1 MMKRLP
7 ALLLALV
14 LLLSLAACG
23 EKTEE
28 AAPTPEVS
36 EEPEELVWPTTYCL
50 GKAPVSLDPAQYVST
65 DDATYLV
72 NLYSGLVGYRRVG
85 SDTVELSADLCES
98 LPAPTAGENGQTIY
112 SFRLREGLQW
122 SDGSKL
128 TAADFV
134 YAWNRVVQ
142 DESAEQRYLFDCID
156 GFDKKELNV
165 TASDDGRELKVVL
178 AFSEPGFL
186 KLLANPVFFPVQKKA
201 VDSGEGWSLAPERL
215 AVSGPFRVREFTPT
229 GMILEKNERYWDAQ
243 SVTADVLRFDFTDDP
258 AEAVEGWRSGRY
270 AMVGSLPSEQLQT
283 LRQTYADAYHTLSRV
298 GVYSLCFNLNDPAL
312 KDFTEAERMQLRQ
325 ALSLLIDRQ
334 YICDAIAK
342 SGQVPANSYVPDGIT
357 DADGTRFAAHN
368 GPDGKGG
375 GYFSAAADDHAANC
389 KQAIKLLR
397 AVADSSGKYTVS
409 KADRCVDFPELK
421 VLTSDSYGHVDIA
434 NYLRDLYAEYGIKL
448 TISAPDLNTF
458 LAEREK
464 GEYSITR
471 SSWMADYDDPMQFL
485 NLWSTNGNHIGLG
498 WGEHANYRGYSA
510 TIAGELRKDL
520 SWMES
525 YDGLLYSIMSSAD
538 PIERYR
544 LMHEAETL
552 LMSTWAVCPLYL
564 YTDVYLA
571 TGELDG
577 MYTSPM
583 GAKYLVNVETHDEM
597 GNK

>member
-14 LLLSLAACG
+14 LLLSLSACG

-28 AAPTPEVS
+28 AVPTPEVS
-36 EEPEELVWPTTYCL
+36 EEPAELIWPTTYCL
-50 GKAPVSLDPAQYVST
+50 GKAPASLDPAQYVST

-72 NLYSGLVGYRRVG
+72 NLYSGLVAYRRTG
-85 SDTVELSADLCES
+85 SDTVELTADLCEN
-98 LPAPTAGENGQTIY
+98 LPAPTVNESGQPVYT
-112 SFRLREGLQW
+112 FRLRENLEW
-122 SDGSKL
+122 SDGSPL

-142 DESAEQRYLFDCID
+142 TPDADERYLFDCID
-156 GFDKKELNV
+156 GYDKNELHV
-165 TASDDGRELKVVL
+165 TASEDGRTLTVVL
-178 AFSEPGFL
+178 AFNEPNFL

-201 VDSGEGWSLAPERL
+201 VDSGDGWSLAPDRL
-215 AVSGPFRVREFTPT
+215 AVSGPFRVAAFAPT
-229 GMILEKNERYWDAQ
+229 GMILEKNERYWDAR

-258 AEAVEGWRSGRY
+258 AEAAEGWLSGRY
-270 AMVGSLPSEQLQT
+270 AMISTLPSDQLNA
-283 LRQTYADAYHTLSRV
+283 LRTAYKDEYHTASRV

-312 KDFTEAERMQLRQ
+312 KDFTEAERVQLRQ

-342 SGQVPANSYVPDGIT
+342 SGQVPASSYVPDGIT
-357 DADGTRFAAHN
+357 DADGSLFTAHN
-368 GPDGKGG
+368 GPEGKGG
-375 GYFSAAADDHAANC
+375 GYYKAAAEDYSENV
-389 KQAIKLLR
+389 KQALSLLR
-397 AVADSSGKYTVS
+397 AVADSSKKFTVS

-421 VLTSDSYGHVDIA
+421 VLTSDSFGHVDIA
-434 NYLRDLYAEYGIKL
+434 NYLRDLYAKYGIKI

-458 LAEREK
+458 LAERDK

-471 SSWMADYDDPMQFL
+471 SSWTADYDDPTLFL
-485 NLWSTNGNHIGLG
+485 NLWSTSGNHIGLG

-510 TIAGELRKDL
+510 TIAGEKRKDL

-525 YDGLLYSIMSSAD
+525 YDGLLYSIMSSTET
-538 PIERYR
+538 IERYR
-544 LMHEAETL
+544 LMHEAENL

-571 TGELDG
+571 TSELDG

-583 GAKYLVNVETHDEM
+583 GAKYLVNVVTHDEM
-597 GNK
+597 GN